1 MNNLFSST
9 NKLKSKFDRSFF
21 STLSTDF
28 IVVFYLFKFLKRIY
42 I

>member
-28 IVVFYLFKFLKRIY
+28 IVVFIFLNF
-42 I
+42 